1 MTEAA
6 IPDLLTTEEVQ
17 RALRCSRM
25 TIYNLVKR
33 GRLSKPINTGGR
45 WNLWPADEIAAIA
58 RGEK

>member
-1 MTEAA
+1 MTATTV
-6 IPDLLTTEEVQ
+6 PSLLNTEEVQ

-33 GRLSKPINTGGR
+33 GRLSQPINTGGR
-45 WNLWPADEIAAIA
+45 WNLWPAEEIAAIA